1 MTETNSETNKKV
13 KPTSQIQIRVDRE
26 SWNFLRT
33 VYEKQIDTIISN
45 MIIAKAQEIKSSL
58 QVKEI

>member
-1 MTETNSETNKKV
+1 MTETNSETNKRV

-33 VYEKQIDTIISN
+33 IYEKQIDTIISN
-45 MIIAKAQEIKSSL
+45 MIIDKANDIKASL
-58 QVKEI
+58 QVK